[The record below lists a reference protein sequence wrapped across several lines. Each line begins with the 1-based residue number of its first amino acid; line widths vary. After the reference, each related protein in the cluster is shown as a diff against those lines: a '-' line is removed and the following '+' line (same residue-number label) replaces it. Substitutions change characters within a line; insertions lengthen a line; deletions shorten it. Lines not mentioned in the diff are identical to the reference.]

1 MKNFLTLSI
10 ALSFFAIDLN
20 AQNKFWVQLKN
31 KNGTPY
37 SVSTPTAFLT
47 QRSVQRRIDY
57 NIPVNQ
63 SDLPVNPAYISQIAS
78 VSGVTVNYVS
88 KWLNALVVTVVSPT
102 CLVTINSFTYVN
114 TSNPVNK
121 LKLAPLMKLN
131 EPEQPLYQ
139 RTNVT
144 TNYYGRSQWQLK
156 QLGVD
161 CIHQQGKRGAGMVIA
176 VLDDGFR
183 DVNVNPIYDSLYAR
197 NGVLGTRDFVA
208 GDNLVYDDDTH
219 GAFVLSTM
227 AALVP
232 SLIVGSAPDA
242 DYWLLRT
249 EDAASEKPI
258 EEYNWIRGVEFADSV
273 GADICTTSLGYTTFD
288 QASYNHTYT
297 AQLNGKTIPMSIAA
311 TMAARKG
318 MFLTV
323 AAGNEGNS
331 GWHYISVPAD
341 ADSICTVGAID
352 TLLHAGSFTSWGPSA
367 DGRRKPNL
375 SAMGVD
381 TWGCASGSI
390 VSCQAGSGTSFAT
403 PLLAGAVACFWQA
416 HKSLNCIKL
425 LDTLTKCASRFN
437 NPDMQVGWGI
447 PHMCCTP
454 VSIQENTITKYPNE
468 LQAYPNPLSAKCVI
482 TTDSNSGSNTIVLF
496 NSIGEV
502 ISPLVFTLSKNS
514 CEVDLSNFP
523 SGIYFAVVRNEK
535 NTRTFKLIKL

>member
-1 MKNFLTLSI
+1 MKKILVLSI
-10 ALSFFAIDLN
+10 ALSCFVTDIN
-20 AQNKFWVQLKN
+20 AQLKFWVQLKN

-47 QRSVQRRIDY
+47 QRAVQRRIDY
-57 NIPVNQ
+57 NIPVVQ
-63 SDLPVNPAYISQIAS
+63 SDLPVTPAYISQIAS
-78 VSGVTVNYVS
+78 VSGVTVNYAS
-88 KWLNALVVTVVSPT
+88 KWMNALVISVISPT
-102 CLVTINSFTYVN
+102 SLAIINSFTFVN

-121 LKLAPLMKLN
+121 LKLAPLMTPN
-131 EPEQPLYQ
+131 DPEPSAYQ
-139 RTNVT
+139 KTSAT

-161 CIHQQGKRGAGMVIA
+161 CIHAQGKRGAGMVIA

-183 DVNVNPIYDSLYAR
+183 DVNVNPIYDSLFNR
-197 NGVLGTRDFVA
+197 NGVLGTRDFVS
-208 GDNLVYDDDTH
+208 GGTSVYDDDTH

-227 AALVP
+227 AALIP

-249 EDAASEKPI
+249 EEAASEKPV
-258 EEYNWIRGVEFADSV
+258 EEYNWIRAVEFADSV

-288 QASYNHTYT
+288 QTTYNHSYS
-297 AQLNGKTIPMSIAA
+297 QLNGKTIPMSIAA

-352 TLLHAGSFTSWGPSA
+352 TLLQAGSFTSWGPSA

-381 TWGCASGSI
+381 TWGCASGSF

-416 HKSLNCIKL
+416 HKTLNCIKL
-425 LDTLTKCASRFN
+425 LDTLTKCASKFN
-437 NPDMQVGWGI
+437 DPNMQVGWGI

-454 VSIQENTITKYPNE
+454 VGMKENTITKYANE
-468 LQAYPNPLSAKCVI
+468 LQAYPNPFYSKCVI
-482 TTDSNSGSNTIVLF
+482 TTETNSGANTIFLF
-496 NSIGEV
+496 NSIGEM
-502 ISPLVFTLSKNS
+502 ISPVVFSLSKSS
-514 CEVDLSNFP
+514 CEVDLSSYP
-523 SGIYFAVVRNEK
+523 SGIYFAVLRNER
-535 NTRTFKLIKL
+535 NTKTFKLIKL